1 MYSAGLLRG
10 ESYGTEISAKTQVA
24 DWWHWTAS
32 YTYLRLF
39 VHPAGSGAFPAETL
53 YESND
58 PQHQFSLRSMLDL
71 PANIQF
77 DTSLS
82 YVDRLQPVTALGRAG
97 IPSYVTLDARISWR
111 PTKNVEL
118 AIVGQSLLDHRHPE
132 AAPISNTAPRTE
144 VPRSIFGKIAIQF

>member
-1 MYSAGLLRG
+1 
-10 ESYGTEISAKTQVA
+10 
-24 DWWHWTAS
+24 
-32 YTYLRLF
+32 
-39 VHPAGSGAFPAETL
+39 
-53 YESND
+53 
-58 PQHQFSLRSMLDL
+58 MLDL